1 MKMMDEDDLRPS
13 LKNNSFVID
22 FASDGERSDSSD
34 CDARRLAMLRISTL
48 VVGSM
53 PTADA
58 FSLTMKTLSS
68 SSVFE
73 KDNLNGEEVADILA
87 AKKYRSGWWQ
97 VMILRRLLLLLA
109 IPVVV
114 VVDDDVGSNALENEC
129 AVGM

>member
-48 VVGSM
+48 VDGSM

-58 FSLTMKTLSS
+58 FSFTMKTLSS

-73 KDNLNGEEVADILA
+73 EDNLSGKEVADILA
-87 AKKYRSGWWQ
+87 AEKYRSGWWR